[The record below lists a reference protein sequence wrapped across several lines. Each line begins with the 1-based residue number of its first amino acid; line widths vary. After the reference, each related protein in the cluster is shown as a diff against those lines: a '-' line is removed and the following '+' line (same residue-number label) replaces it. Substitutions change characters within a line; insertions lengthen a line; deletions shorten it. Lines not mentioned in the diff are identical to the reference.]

1 MLNIA
6 MDYLIQAIC
15 MTIFAAPSSMQEPFR
30 PIDGSHLSDR
40 MVKAVRQ
47 AGTEHPGK
55 SFWTAYTF
63 DVRNGVAVRIDGV
76 NTPAFQGKVDSFADT
91 EVCFGTINGV
101 PASTRNLAIF
111 ALHPAGSE
119 SVTRLEIVNL
129 DKQQRPS
136 DSNPV
141 YWLGHAGKDE
151 SLNDVRT
158 LAESGES
165 SEVRAR
171 ATLAVALQDDARAS
185 ETLKNLF
192 SKTKDAEVR
201 SISIAWLGQLDTD
214 SEFLLNLARQDSGT
228 ETQIQA
234 INAIARVN
242 TPETLVRLRSLYQPK
257 LIPSVKTA
265 LINAIAK
272 ANDDASVDELMRLFQ
287 AERDDRFKTHII
299 YVFSMMKNP
308 RALDKLNEIER
319 QDNNPQ
325 IRKYARDRIDEKT
338 RRQAEKER
346 KGGDR

>member
-1 MLNIA
+1 MLNVVT
-6 MDYLIQAIC
+6 DYLLQAIC
-15 MTIFAAPSSMQEPFR
+15 MTIFAASSSMQEPFR
-30 PIDGSHLSDR
+30 PVNGSHLSDK
-40 MVKAVRQ
+40 VAKAVRQ

-63 DVRNGVAVRIDGV
+63 NVRNGVAVRIDCV
-76 NTPAFQGKVDSFADT
+76 NTPAFQGKADSFADT
-91 EVCFGTINGV
+91 EVCFGTLNGV

-136 DSNPV
+136 DTNPV
-141 YWLGHAGKDE
+141 YWLGQAGKDE

-165 SEVRAR
+165 AEVRAR
-171 ATLAVALQDDARAS
+171 ATLAVALQDDARVS

-228 ETQIQA
+228 GTQIQA

-242 TPETLVRLRSLYQPK
+242 TPQTLIRLRSLYRPD
-257 LIPSVKTA
+257 LSSSVKTA

-287 AERDDRFKTHII
+287 AEQDNRFKNQII
-299 YVFSMMKNP
+299 DVFFVMKNP

-319 QDNNPQ
+319 QNDDPQ
-325 IRKYARDRIDEKT
+325 IRKYARYRIDEKT